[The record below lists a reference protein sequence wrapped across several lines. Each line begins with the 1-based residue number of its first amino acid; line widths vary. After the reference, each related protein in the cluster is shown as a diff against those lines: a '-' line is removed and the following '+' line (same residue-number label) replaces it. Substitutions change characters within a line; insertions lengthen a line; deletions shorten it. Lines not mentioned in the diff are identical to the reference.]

1 MSPRLSAV
9 GVANPPRCELN
20 ARRSLEWRAGGP
32 DARRRLAE
40 GSAVSPSVIDGN
52 AIAEEL
58 RAEVSDELHEVRAAG
73 ARPGL
78 ATILVGDDEAA
89 RAYER
94 HVHRLAERLECRYVC
109 EHLPAA
115 AATEDVLAVL
125 GKLNAD
131 PRITGILLL
140 RPLPAHIP
148 EARIYAT
155 LDPLKDVEVV
165 HPMNAGLLALGRPRY
180 VPSTPASCFYLL
192 DHYLRSSGRD
202 PETYYAGKTLDV
214 VGRSDSVGKPAAA
227 LGLLRHATVVICHS
241 RTSEAGRLADYT
253 GAADIIIAAAGVAG
267 LVTGDM
273 VRDGVIAIDVGM
285 NPVHDES
292 AGKVRFVGD
301 VDFEGVA
308 RKAEAISPVPGGVGP
323 ITDVWL
329 VRNTVAAAA
338 IAARLDPVTHKQR

>member
-1 MSPRLSAV
+1 M
-9 GVANPPRCELN
+9 
-20 ARRSLEWRAGGP
+20 AGMV
-32 DARRRLAE
+32 L
-40 GSAVSPSVIDGN
+40 DGN
-52 AIAEEL
+52 AVAAEL
-58 RAEVSDELHEVRAAG
+58 RAEVSEELHDVRAAG

-78 ATILVGDDEAA
+78 ATVLVGDDEAA

-94 HVHRLAERLECRYVC
+94 HVHRLAESLECRYAC
-109 EHLPAA
+109 EHLHADAPL
-115 AATEDVLAVL
+115 EDVLAVL

-140 RPLPAHIP
+140 RPLPVHIP
-148 EARIYAT
+148 EGRIYAT

-192 DHYLRSSGRD
+192 DNYLRSSGRD
-202 PETYYAGKTLDV
+202 PETFYAGKSLVV

-227 LGLLRHATVVICHS
+227 LGLLRHATVVVCHS
-241 RTSEAGRLADYT
+241 RTSQAGRLGEYT
-253 GAADIIIAAAGVAG
+253 SGADIIIAAAGVPG
-267 LVTGDM
+267 VVTGDM

-285 NPVHDES
+285 NPLRDGS
-292 AGKVRFVGD
+292 TGKVRFVGD
-301 VDFEGVA
+301 VDFDGVA

-338 IAARLDPVTHKQR
+338 IAARLDPVSHKPR